1 MFHLMVFQK
10 MQREVELSGMFTA
23 PVFTEFAPAENQ
35 HLPETVWGVRAKN
48 SSRWTCPGTTDT
60 RTLRTID
67 PQKEVLSARGNATVS
82 ARV

>member
-1 MFHLMVFQK
+1 MPVNVSPVGISVGIKLIFYHRLG
-10 MQREVELSGMFTA
+10 RERF
-23 PVFTEFAPAENQ
+23 
-35 HLPETVWGVRAKN
+35 
-48 SSRWTCPGTTDT
+48 WTCPGTTDT